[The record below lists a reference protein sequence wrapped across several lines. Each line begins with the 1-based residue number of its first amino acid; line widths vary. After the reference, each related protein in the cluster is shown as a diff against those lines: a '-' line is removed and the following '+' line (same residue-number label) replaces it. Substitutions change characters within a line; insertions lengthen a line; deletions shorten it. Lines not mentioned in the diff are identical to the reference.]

1 MIRSSHF
8 QSGGFETVGSSPSI
22 IYLKYKPIIS
32 LRTLTVLKKLLLQHT
47 GNKQK
52 KSQNLNGKTIK
63 MKTNIPQK
71 RNK

>member
-1 MIRSSHF
+1 MIRSTHF

-32 LRTLTVLKKLLLQHT
+32 LKKLLLQHT
-47 GNKQK
+47 VYRQK
-52 KSQNLNGKTIK
+52 KSQNLNGKTMK